1 VYLRGR
7 WYQPQLGRFTARD
20 PVSTLVGQTR
30 PDSPYPYADNDP
42 LDRVDPLGS
51 SDLFDFIGQRE
62 LGQPVQ
68 GRPVGA
74 VPAGHRHRMWGVGL
88 PPGHVYFTDD
98 GDRVPAAA
106 RARADQNEDNGN
118 NEAQE
123 GPPCLWCDPIPG
135 VPEVPEIPV
144 V

>member
-1 VYLRGR
+1 MSHRSRRGEVPQVLQANGTTDFVYGYGR
-7 WYQPQLGRFTARD
+7 MSADTAYR
-20 PVSTLVGQTR
+20 S
-30 PDSPYPYADNDP
+30 
-42 LDRVDPLGS
+42 
-51 SDLFDFIGQRE
+51 
-62 LGQPVQ
+62 
-68 GRPVGA
+68 
-74 VPAGHRHRMWGVGL
+74 GVF

-106 RARADQNEDNGN
+106 RAKADQNEDNGN

-144 V
+144 A